1 MLRCMLKG
9 MENQCTK
16 HKNGETGTIKP
27 STRCTANTSS
37 EQVSQLSACP
47 FRCTSDT
54 GGRKGQ
60 STAPWCF
67 FGPRMW
73 GLLHVG
79 CSSPTQPASSQ
90 VVLGSFCP
98 QQPQIPAGTVAGAA
112 RWRASGTF
120 PFKAEA
126 GDSLTFPFH
135 LSSISARQWTPWKNS
150 SPPQSCPTG
159 QHSPAMEGQP
169 SVSSPARHLRVV
181 FFSSGV
187 AHRAKTLRG
196 VLRREPPSTAT
207 CTPTAHKPAQDGQ
220 TGQGPQNRC

>member
-1 MLRCMLKG
+1 M
-9 MENQCTK
+9 
-16 HKNGETGTIKP
+16 P
-27 STRCTANTSS
+27 
-37 EQVSQLSACP
+37 LSLHVRHRRQEGSVNCSLVF
-47 FRCTSDT
+47 FRPKDVGAVTCGLLLSDT
-54 GGRKGQ
+54 ACLVPGGAGLVLPT
-60 STAPWCF
+60 TATDLCWHSC
-67 FGPRMW
+67 RCCAVESIR
-73 GLLHVG
+73 H
-79 CSSPTQPASSQ
+79 
-90 VVLGSFCP
+90 
-98 QQPQIPAGTVAGAA
+98 
-112 RWRASGTF
+112 F
-120 PFKAEA
+120 PIKAEA

-220 TGQGPQNRC
+220 TGQGLQNSC